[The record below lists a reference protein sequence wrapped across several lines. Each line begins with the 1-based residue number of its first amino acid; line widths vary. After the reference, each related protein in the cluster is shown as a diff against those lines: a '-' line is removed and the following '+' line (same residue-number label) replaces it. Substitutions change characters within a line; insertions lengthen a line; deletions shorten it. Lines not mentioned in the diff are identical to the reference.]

1 MKLRPA
7 ARIVVAL
14 ATVGLLREVWFHCIA
29 ERVWTLPAAARAPRI
44 DDRYALARAALPRSG
59 RVGYVSG
66 EPAGVHPG
74 ERPLPGNVRYQRAL
88 YALAPLALRFDDAG
102 QPIVLIDASDARSAS
117 DLCASR
123 GLSLE
128 AWLGDGVALARPAR
142 R

>member
-1 MKLRPA
+1 MKLRTA
-7 ARIVVAL
+7 ARIVTAL

-44 DDRYALARAALPRSG
+44 DQRYALARAALPRTG

-66 EPAGVHPG
+66 EPASIRPG

-88 YALAPLALRFDDAG
+88 YALAPVVLRFDDAG
-102 QPIVLIDASDARSAS
+102 QPLVLVDASDARTAS

-128 AWLGDGVALARPAR
+128 AQLGDGVAVARPTR